1 MLSKDN
7 NQQVC
12 HFLFKHLSH
21 IDKRVNSLSCYSFLL
36 QGYLYVNIFF
46 LSIFLSTSIHS
57 TLAICFHCLCSISKL
72 NLLAITLHSFQY
84 FDSVYSEQDMP
95 RSRSASSSVSRRSR
109 SPRSD
114 RENSNERSNEYRV
127 HVAEL
132 APGVDVSEI
141 RKLFQRFGTILDVW
155 VASAS
160 CFAFVVFKHKEDAQ
174 KAIDQMDG
182 RYDIYVNANDIG

>member
-1 MLSKDN
+1 M
-7 NQQVC
+7 
-12 HFLFKHLSH
+12 
-21 IDKRVNSLSCYSFLL
+21 
-36 QGYLYVNIFF
+36 NIFS
-46 LSIFLSTSIHS
+46 LYYFLSTSIHS
-57 TLAICFHCLCSISKL
+57 TLAICFPCLWSIPKL
-72 NLLAITLHSFQY
+72 NLLSITLRSFQY
-84 FDSVYSEQDMP
+84 LTYVYSEEEMP

-114 RENSNERSNEYRV
+114 RENSSERPNEFRV

-160 CFAFVVFKHKEDAQ
+160 CFAFVVFKYKEDAQ
-174 KAIDQMDG
+174 KAIDQTDG
-182 RYDIYVNANDIG
+182 RYDIYVDLNEIG